1 MKKVSFFLPS
11 LNGGGAE
18 RVTVNLINNLVELN
32 VDVHLV
38 LIKKQ
43 GVFLQDVSEKVKI
56 IDLSS
61 KRAAF
66 SIFPLV
72 NYLNNENP
80 DYLISSLNYLNVI
93 ALLAKKFSK
102 VKTKFYITEHST
114 ISQRLKNLKGTG
126 KLVPMLMRNLY
137 NGADRIICVSKG
149 IQDDLIS
156 ALKLN
161 NPNICVIYN
170 PIDFKKIE
178 KLKTERI
185 EHPFFCDE
193 IPVIIGVGR
202 LIPEKN
208 FELLIN
214 AFLEVRKYRICKLII
229 LGSGPL
235 EKKLKDIIQNSDH
248 SNDIA
253 LVGFQKN
260 PYAWMN
266 QSEIFVLSSLTEG
279 LPTVLIEAM
288 SVGCKVISTDCPSGP
303 KEIILSSQTGVL
315 VPNNNLKI
323 LVNEILNALDSK
335 EIETKPNLKIFEKN
349 IILSKYLEII
359 F

>member
-156 ALKLN
+156 TLKLN

-178 KLKTERI
+178 QLKTERI

-235 EKKLKDIIQNSDH
+235 EEKLKDIIQNCDYP
-248 SNDIA
+248 NEIA